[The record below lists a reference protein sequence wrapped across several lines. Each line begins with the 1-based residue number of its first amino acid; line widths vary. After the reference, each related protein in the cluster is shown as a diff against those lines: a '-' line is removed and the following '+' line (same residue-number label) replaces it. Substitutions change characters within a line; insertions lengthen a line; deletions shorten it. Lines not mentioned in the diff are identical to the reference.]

1 MMKNYRNIYLP
12 QFSSRLFTFYLIP
25 EGYGFVDSYLSSPVS
40 FMLPIAPRFYSTNEK
55 NPSKKIKFIKPSSD
69 NCFLDKDTNIEY
81 VKTYG
86 KWKCLNC
93 GNKWYSAY
101 SWLSLIFCNKNKNI
115 CRDNIYQEESKS
127 KKIKLVFS
135 VGVPTKL
142 KDKDFLL
149 QECKKCNNN
158 KVKIISYSNLEGGYG
173 DKYIPHRSDLCFR
186 ACLSFG
192 LVKKVSLV
200 RNIFLHY
207 LNLKVLHGEAFQ
219 TILF

>member
-1 MMKNYRNIYLP
+1 
-12 QFSSRLFTFYLIP
+12 
-25 EGYGFVDSYLSSPVS
+25 
-40 FMLPIAPRFYSTNEK
+40 MLPIQPRFYSTNEK

-93 GNKWYSAY
+93 ENKWYSAY

-135 VGVPTKL
+135 GSKL

-173 DKYIPHRSDLCFR
+173 DKYIPHRSDLCFK
-186 ACLSFG
+186 CKKGFPCKKYFSTLSKFKG
-192 LVKKVSLV
+192 VTRWSLPDNLILVWNYDNKRKYHTKCSFNFCAKRVTLNSCANYK
-200 RNIFLHY
+200 NIDGFYHQDFY
-207 LNLKVLHGEAFQ
+207 NK
-219 TILF
+219 